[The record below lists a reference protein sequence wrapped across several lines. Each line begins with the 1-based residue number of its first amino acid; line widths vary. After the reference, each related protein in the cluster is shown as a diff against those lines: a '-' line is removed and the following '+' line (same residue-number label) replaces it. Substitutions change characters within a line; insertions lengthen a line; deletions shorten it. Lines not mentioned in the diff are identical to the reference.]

1 MSADRFSHWPGEMA
15 PISGIYRITHLTGH
29 RPPHEALVIRG
40 EELPPCR
47 QCQGAVVFEVLHPT
61 SHMTHDWDFAG
72 PGGLVAAKPRLAQYI
87 EIRSCRRYD
96 VEFPLQV
103 RAGRTEHAATVPG
116 KTLDLG
122 EGGALVMMESKLP
135 RKGVTLRIELPG
147 AASPLELKAR
157 IRHALGMRYGFQFVG
172 VSREACRRLRRLLPA
187 TPPAA

>member
-29 RPPHEALVIRG
+29 RPPHEALIIRG

-47 QCQGAVVFEVLHPT
+47 QCQGAVVFEVMHPT

-72 PGGLVAAKPRLAQYI
+72 PGGLVAAKPRLAQYVD
-87 EIRSCRRYD
+87 IRSCRRYD

-103 RAGRTEHAATVPG
+103 RAGRAGRNGTVQG

-122 EGGALVMMESKLP
+122 EGGARVMMQSKLP
-135 RKGVTLRIELPG
+135 RKGVMLLIELPG
-147 AASPLELKAR
+147 VAAPLELKAR
-157 IRHALGMRYGFQFVG
+157 VRHALGMRYGFQFVG
-172 VSREACRRLRRLLPA
+172 VSQEACQVLRQLLQG
-187 TPPAA
+187 AASA